1 MATPDEIYTAI
12 RNANAAGDSAS
23 VQKLGAYLQTMSTP
37 THEQVAAKIDGD
49 AITKGAQNFNAGAGF
64 LDNLNAGAGK
74 AISDLAQGVGQKIG
88 LVSNADVAETR
99 RLDAPLMDTGA
110 AKIGNIGANVAMLAP
125 ASLLP
130 GAATVP
136 GAAAIGGIVGAL
148 QPSASTGEG
157 FLNTALGAAG
167 GAGGQAIANK
177 AAGTVAFQQGQNAAK
192 TAAGAQKVGAAKAAS
207 DAGYVVPPEDIG
219 GGLGTKILEGAG
231 GKIKTAQVASQQ
243 NQTVS
248 NNLAKKALGIPE
260 SEPLTQQALADVRKA
275 AGDAY
280 NVVKGSGTITAD
292 KGYTDALDKI
302 AQQATTAA
310 QAFPGAVKSDIPA
323 LVQGLKEPSF
333 SADGAVEMTKIL
345 RANADKAYAGGD
357 KGLGKANK
365 DAADALESMME
376 RHLQAQGMPDALKD
390 FQDARQTIAKTYTV
404 GKSLNSTTG
413 DVSAPALA
421 KALDK
426 GKPLSGDLLTI
437 AQAGQAFPKALQAL
451 KEAPKTFSPLDMAY
465 ALKNLGTGNVKGIAA
480 DVATLGLRPAARSIS
495 LSGPMQRNM
504 LQNAGQPVPANA
516 MARLLANNELLIP
529 AGITGGITGANAL
542 TAALNR

>member
-1 MATPDEIYTAI
+1 MDLSQFSTEDLQAMRGGDMTKVSTPGLQMLRQMTAH
-12 RNANAAGDSAS
+12 DSA
-23 VQKLGAYLQTMSTP
+23 AADTAAWAAHINP
-37 THEQVAAKIDGD
+37 TDGM
-49 AITKGAQNFNAGAGF
+49 GF
-64 LDNLNAGAGK
+64 MDKLNAGAGK
-74 AISDLAQGVGQKIG
+74 AFSDLAQGVGQKLW

-99 RLDAPLMDTGA
+99 RLDAPLMATTAG
-110 AKIGNIGANVAMLAP
+110 KIGNIGASVATLAP
-125 ASLLP
+125 AALIP

-136 GAAAIGGIVGAL
+136 GAAVIGGIVGAV
-148 QPSASTGEG
+148 QPSASTGEA

-177 AAGTVAFQQGQNAAK
+177 AAGTAAFQEGQNTLKAAQ
-192 TAAGAQKVGAAKAAS
+192 GAQKAQAAKDAAG
-207 DAGYVVPPEDIG
+207 AGYVVPPEDIG
-219 GGLGTKILEGAG
+219 GGVGTKLLSGLG

-243 NQTVS
+243 NQPVT
-248 NNLAKKALGIPE
+248 NDLAKRALGIPE
-260 SEPLTQQALADVRKA
+260 GEPLTQQALAAVRKD

-280 NVVKGSGTITAD
+280 NVVKGSGTITSDTA
-292 KGYTDALDKI
+292 YADALDKI

-310 QAFPGAVKSDIPA
+310 KAFPNAVKSDVPA
-323 LVQGLKEPSF
+323 LIQGLKEPSF

-345 RANADKAYAGGD
+345 RADADKAYASGD
-357 KGLGKANK
+357 KTLGKATK

-376 RHLQAQGMPDALKD
+376 RHLQAQGMPDALKA

-404 GKSLNSTTG
+404 GKALNGATG
-413 DVSAPALA
+413 DVAAPALA

-451 KEAPKTFSPLDMAY
+451 KESPKALSPLDLAY
-465 ALKNLGTGNVKGIAA
+465 AFKNLGTGNMRGIAA
-480 DVATLGLRPAARSIS
+480 DIGTLGLRPTARAIS

-504 LQNAGQPVPANA
+504 LQNAGKPAPANL
-516 MARLLANNELLIP
+516 MARLLANNDLLIP
-529 AGITGGITGANAL
+529 AGIAGGVTGANAL